1 MRLVRAGVV
10 ARKSQTAGGRAMR
23 RWTFTTMLAGLA
35 CAIAVSGPLLAQ
47 AQAPQGGSRKR
58 IGPALYGAFLSSSQF
73 WLLFSLLLFLRRLWT
88 FVTIKGETGHRSAA
102 PGRDTAL
109 YPVASCEAH
118 HDAIIR
124 IVGEAPQW
132 RSHSK
137 ARRLNAMAGLGLPP
151 PRIVIG
157 SPPSQRRGGDDEF
170 RL

>member
-1 MRLVRAGVV
+1 
-10 ARKSQTAGGRAMR
+10 
-23 RWTFTTMLAGLA
+23 
-35 CAIAVSGPLLAQ
+35 
-47 AQAPQGGSRKR
+47 
-58 IGPALYGAFLSSSQF
+58 LSSSQF
-73 WLLFSLLLFLRRLWT
+73 WLLFFLLLFLRRLWT
-88 FVTIKGETGHRSAA
+88 FVTIKGETRHRSAA